1 MSTERTAPQLT
12 RPTLRFLVDRR
23 RRNTFPTVLS
33 ASTPNTGTAGVT
45 FPNGIITST
54 ARVKVEAVGNI
65 FFDISDAN
73 FSIAP
78 ADTCP
83 AISNINPKIGNVG
96 NTVTITGINFMNAG
110 NVTGVKFT
118 SNVAAT
124 FMVVNNTT
132 ITATVPAGA
141 ITGPITISKA
151 GCPDLQT
158 ASFTVC
164 PNPASSITIDDGS
177 VESANSFGN
186 GAYYVNR
193 LTPAAYPATLS
204 QVSILWA
211 GFQGFPQGTAIN
223 VVAGGNPA
231 GTANIDGTSL
241 QTFATTSGALGVFTT
256 YTLPNP
262 VTITSG
268 DFVVGFQVPTDP
280 GFAIA
285 VDTNTSAN
293 RSYTSGN
300 GTTFTAFASPGNFM
314 IRAAQVFTGCGGGG
328 STVCTSFSENFDGV
342 TAPALPAG
350 WVATNASG
358 PAPLWVTSTTTPDTA
373 PNDAF
378 VDDPAVVSDKDLDT
392 PGILITSAAQVTFRH
407 SFNLERDTSNFYDGG
422 VLEVSSPNI
431 NGGAFT
437 DITNAA
443 VGGSFVSGG
452 YVGTISTSFSNP
464 LSGRMAWSGDS
475 GGYITTV
482 ANLGPNVVGQTIKLR
497 FRMGSDNS
505 TGVTGWRIDS
515 IAVTTTECPPT
526 LQSAVSRK
534 VHGAA
539 GTFDI
544 NLPLT
549 GNPGIECRSGGNN
562 YQLVLTFPGAV
573 TFSNAVVSSGHRI
586 VGSSSGSGTNIITV
600 NLSGVTNV
608 QKITVTLQNAS
619 DGTHMGN
626 VSVQMGVLVGDTTGN
641 GSVNAGDVSQTK
653 AQSGQAVTAA
663 NFRQDVTGNGTI
675 NASDV
680 SSVKSQSGTAL
691 P

>member
-1 MSTERTAPQLT
+1 
-12 RPTLRFLVDRR
+12 
-23 RRNTFPTVLS
+23 
-33 ASTPNTGTAGVT
+33 
-45 FPNGIITST
+45 
-54 ARVKVEAVGNI
+54 
-65 FFDISDAN
+65 
-73 FSIAP
+73 
-78 ADTCP
+78 
-83 AISNINPKIGNVG
+83 
-96 NTVTITGINFMNAG
+96 MNAG

-118 SNVAAT
+118 NNVTAT

-141 ITGPITISKA
+141 VTGPITISKA

-223 VVAGGNPA
+223 VVAGANTA

-314 IRAAQVFTGCGGGG
+314 IRAAQVFTGCGAGGW
-328 STVCTSFSENFDGV
+328 TVCTSFSENFDGV
-342 TAPALPAG
+342 AAPALPAG

-443 VGGSFVSGG
+443 VGGNFVSGG

-464 LSGRMAWSGDS
+464 LMRPDGVEWRLGR
-475 GGYITTV
+475 
-482 ANLGPNVVGQTIKLR
+482 LHHHR
-497 FRMGSDNS
+497 
-505 TGVTGWRIDS
+505 
-515 IAVTTTECPPT
+515 
-526 LQSAVSRK
+526 RK
-534 VHGAA
+534 
-539 GTFDI
+539 
-544 NLPLT
+544 P
-549 GNPGIECRSGGNN
+549 R
-562 YQLVLTFPGAV
+562 
-573 TFSNAVVSSGHRI
+573 
-586 VGSSSGSGTNIITV
+586 
-600 NLSGVTNV
+600 
-608 QKITVTLQNAS
+608 
-619 DGTHMGN
+619 
-626 VSVQMGVLVGDTTGN
+626 
-641 GSVNAGDVSQTK
+641 TK
-653 AQSGQAVTAA
+653 RGRTDHQA
-663 NFRQDVTGNGTI
+663 
-675 NASDV
+675 
-680 SSVKSQSGTAL
+680 AL
-691 P
+691 PHGIG